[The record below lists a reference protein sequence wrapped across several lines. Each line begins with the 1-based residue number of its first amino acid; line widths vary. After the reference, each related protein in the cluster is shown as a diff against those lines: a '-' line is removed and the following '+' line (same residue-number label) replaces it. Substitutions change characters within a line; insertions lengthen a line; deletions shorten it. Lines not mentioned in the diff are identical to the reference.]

1 MVQPERRDV
10 KIREIMQK
18 KVDFGLQVH
27 YIAFLVVKGDFIYE
41 NGYIFH
47 LNFKNSVLIYLINN
61 AE

>member
-1 MVQPERRDV
+1 MHLV
-10 KIREIMQK
+10 KK